1 MATVVGV
8 RFQKVGKVYYFD
20 PADGVFSCGDR
31 VIVETARGIE
41 CGEVALANRE
51 VPEEEVVRP
60 LKSVIRRADEADLRR
75 VEENHRKEEAA
86 AAICR
91 EKIQKH
97 GLEMKLV
104 DVEYTFDGGKI
115 LFYFTADGRVDFRE
129 LVKDLASVFRTRIE
143 LRQIGVRDEAKM
155 LGGLGICGRPFC
167 CSTFLGDFQPVSIK
181 MAKEQGLSL
190 NPTKIS
196 GACGRLMCCL
206 KYEQEAYEDLL
217 RRTPRVGAAV
227 QTPDGEGTVVE
238 VNLLTGAV
246 KVRLTDGDTASENY
260 FNREELRPA
269 RRRRE
274 ER

>member
-104 DVEYTFDGGKI
+104 DVEYTFDGG
-115 LFYFTADGRVDFRE
+115 R
-129 LVKDLASVFRTRIE
+129 S
-143 LRQIGVRDEAKM
+143 
-155 LGGLGICGRPFC
+155 
-167 CSTFLGDFQPVSIK
+167 CSTS
-181 MAKEQGLSL
+181 
-190 NPTKIS
+190 
-196 GACGRLMCCL
+196 
-206 KYEQEAYEDLL
+206 
-217 RRTPRVGAAV
+217 RRTAGW
-227 QTPDGEGTVVE
+227 TSG
-238 VNLLTGAV
+238 
-246 KVRLTDGDTASENY
+246 SW
-260 FNREELRPA
+260 
-269 RRRRE
+269 
-274 ER
+274 